1 MGLTLSGAAS
11 IPAPDSRH
19 AQMATLTGKRIVEMV
34 WEDLTLSQ
42 ILTPAAYDNGIVTA
56 LALSGSTNAA
66 VHLIAMARRSGY
78 PLDFKRFDELAR
90 STPVL
95 ANIRPAGKTSEES
108 SGGKECVK

>member
-1 MGLTLSGAAS
+1 MTMGTASTMTSAVEAMGLTLSGAAS

-66 VHLIAMARRSGY
+66 VHLNAMARRSGY
-78 PLDFKRFDELAR
+78 PLDLQRFD
-90 STPVL
+90 
-95 ANIRPAGKTSEES
+95 K
-108 SGGKECVK
+108 